1 MAAVA
6 VNGDRPVEPAPPK
19 NLLLRI
25 IDGLAEWLMRE
36 ELRIISRSNRP
47 QINGGERRQPR

>member
-6 VNGDRPVEPAPPK
+6 VNGDTPVEPAPPK

-36 ELRIISRSNRP
+36 ELRIISRSNRV
-47 QINGGERRQPR
+47 QTDDGERAQPR